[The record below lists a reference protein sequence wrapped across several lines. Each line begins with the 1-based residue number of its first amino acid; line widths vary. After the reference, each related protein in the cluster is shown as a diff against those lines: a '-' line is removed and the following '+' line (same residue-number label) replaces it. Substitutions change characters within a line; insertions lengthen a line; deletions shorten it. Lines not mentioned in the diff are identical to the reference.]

1 MKTLREATIAM
12 AALAMIVAAPAA
24 ALADPP
30 AVTVAPIPGPFVG
43 APTNT
48 DPNAGQFTVNFDDQG
63 RYLGT
68 GRAPEHYGNVDLGH
82 RPVREQRREQAR
94 TPVQERAAVDGVFV
108 SLERQLRTLANSQT
122 TAEIRS
128 R

>member
-12 AALAMIVAAPAA
+12 ALMAAATAVPVA

-30 AVTVAPIPGPFVG
+30 AATVAAIPGPFVG

-48 DPNAGQFTVNFDDQG
+48 DPNAGQFTVNFDDRG
-63 RYLGT
+63 NYLGT
-68 GRAPEHYGNVDLGH
+68 GRAPEHYANFDLGPG
-82 RPVREQRREQAR
+82 RVRQQGRSPETAP
-94 TPVQERAAVDGVFV
+94 TQERAAVDSVFV
-108 SLERQLRTLANSQT
+108 SFGRQLRSLATSQT
-122 TAEIRS
+122 TAQVRT

>member
-1 MKTLREATIAM
+1 MKTLREATMAM
-12 AALAMIVAAPAA
+12 ALMAASAALPVA

-30 AVTVAPIPGPFVG
+30 AATVAPIPGPFVG

-68 GRAPEHYGNVDLGH
+68 GRAAEHYDNFDLGQG
-82 RPVREQRREQAR
+82 RVREQRRSQESNSQ
-94 TPVQERAAVDGVFV
+94 QERQSVDGLFM
-108 SLERQLRTLANSQT
+108 SLGRQLQSLAASQT
-122 TAEIRS
+122 TAETSNR
-128 R
+128 